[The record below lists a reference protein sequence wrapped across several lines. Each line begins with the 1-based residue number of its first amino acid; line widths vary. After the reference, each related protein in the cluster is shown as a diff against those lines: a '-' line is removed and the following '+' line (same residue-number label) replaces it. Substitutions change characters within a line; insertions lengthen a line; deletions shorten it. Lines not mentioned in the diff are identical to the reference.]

1 VTPPVAP
8 PPERVTPF
16 KPYVPADSREPEM
29 TFRALLAGVLLS
41 AFFGSANAYLA
52 MKAGQTIAAT
62 IPAAVIAIALFR
74 LPGLRGGVLEQNIT
88 RTSASVGE
96 ALVAGAAFTIPA
108 FYFVQ
113 VGDTRLW
120 TEFRSHY
127 WEATLLMLAGG
138 LLGVFFIILLRRPL
152 CVDSDLPFPEATAC
166 AEVVKVGQH
175 GASEA
180 PRLVFGTMALGGA
193 LKFLTDGLGF
203 RIFRESTGGFQP
215 FPGAVI
221 GFGDARVSYGGG
233 IPYTTPSALP
243 ALMGVGYIIGPRLA
257 AINFSGSVVAW
268 WVLIP
273 LILFVDPGL
282 PARLGIPAGGA
293 VPWEEISGSIWR
305 GVVRPLAVGTMLVAA
320 VYTLYTMR
328 ESLLASV
335 RGAWQSSTQGS
346 AAAGASRLDRD
357 IPLRWVGLAIVALVI
372 PIGIIYY
379 HFTGRAGVALLA
391 ALVMAGTGFVLSAIG
406 GYLVGLMG
414 SSNQPVSGL
423 TLSALVVAALLM
435 VALGVRGLAG
445 MAAVIGVASV
455 VCIACSVAGSLIQDL
470 KAGYLLGGTPWKMQ
484 VAEIISVAALAF
496 FLMVPFIVLHQ
507 SYGIGSRELPAPQAN
522 LMALLAQGIVGGEMA
537 WGLVLMGV
545 VFGVF
550 LVMIGA
556 PAPMLIAVGMYLP
569 FETTGA
575 IFVGG
580 AFKWLADRVAR
591 RSQMA
596 PAAAEEY
603 EQRGTLLASG
613 FIAGEALLAILLSLA
628 FIASEQ
634 VFEFQEFSFTR
645 WWTGQP
651 SLALY
656 EQWGGWLS
664 LIVFAVVGFALIR
677 GPLRRQPS

>member
-1 VTPPVAP
+1 
-8 PPERVTPF
+8 
-16 KPYVPADSREPEM
+16 M
-29 TFRALLAGVLLS
+29 TFKALLAGVLLS
-41 AFFGSANAYLA
+41 AFFGCANAYLA

-74 LPGLRGGVLEQNIT
+74 LPGFRGGVLEQNIT

-96 ALVAGAAFTIPA
+96 ALVAGAAFTVPA

-113 VGDTRLW
+113 AGGARIW
-120 TEFRSHY
+120 TDLRSHY

-138 LLGVFFIILLRRPL
+138 LLGAFFIILLRRPL

-166 AEVVKVGQH
+166 AEVVKAGQH

-180 PRLVFGTMALGGA
+180 PKLVFGTMALGGA
-193 LKFLTDGLGF
+193 LKFFTDGLGF
-203 RIFRESTGGFQP
+203 RIFRESISGFRQ

-243 ALMGVGYIIGPRLA
+243 ALMGVGYIIGPRLS
-257 AINFSGSVVAW
+257 AINFSGSVLAW

-273 LILFVDPGL
+273 LILFVDPEL
-282 PARLGIPAGGA
+282 PARMGFPAGAA
-293 VPWEEISGSIWR
+293 VPWEEVSGSIWR
-305 GVVRPLAVGTMLVAA
+305 SVVRPVAVGTMLVAA

-335 RGAWQSSTQGS
+335 RGAWQSSTQG
-346 AAAGASRLDRD
+346 AAAVSANRLDRD
-357 IPLRWVGLAIVALVI
+357 IPLRWVGLAIVALII

-391 ALVMAGTGFVLSAIG
+391 ALVMAVTGFVLSAIG

-435 VALGVRGLAG
+435 VALGVRGLSG

-545 VFGVF
+545 VFGIF

-591 RSQMA
+591 RSQMS
-596 PAAAEEY
+596 AAAGEEY

-613 FIAGEALLAILLSLA
+613 FIAGEALVAILLSLA
-628 FIASEQ
+628 FIVAEA
-634 VFEFQEFSFTR
+634 VFGFPEFSFTR
-645 WWTGQP
+645 WWSGQP
-651 SLALY
+651 SLVLY
-656 EQWGGWLS
+656 EHWGGWLS
-664 LIVFAVVGFALIR
+664 LAVFAAVGFTLVR
-677 GPLRRQPS
+677 GPLRRRPS

>member
-1 VTPPVAP
+1 
-8 PPERVTPF
+8 
-16 KPYVPADSREPEM
+16 
-29 TFRALLAGVLLS
+29 
-41 AFFGSANAYLA
+41 

-74 LPGLRGGVLEQNIT
+74 LPGFRGGVLEQNIT

-96 ALVAGAAFTIPA
+96 ALVAGAAFTVPA

-113 VGDTRLW
+113 VGDTRIW
-120 TEFRSHY
+120 TDLRSHY
-127 WEATLLMLAGG
+127 WEASVLMLAGG

-152 CVDSDLPFPEATAC
+152 CVDADLPFPEATAC

-180 PRLVFGTMALGGA
+180 PRLVFGTMAIGGA
-193 LKFLTDGLGF
+193 LKFFTDGLGF
-203 RIFRESTGGFQP
+203 RIFRESTGGFWQ

-273 LILFVDPGL
+273 LILFVDPEL
-282 PARLGIPAGGA
+282 PARLGIPAGAA

-305 GVVRPLAVGTMLVAA
+305 SVVRPVAVGAMLVAA
-320 VYTLYTMR
+320 VYTLYSMR

-335 RGAWQSSTQGS
+335 RGAWQSSTQAS
-346 AAAGASRLDRD
+346 ATAGGDRLDRD
-357 IPLRWVGLAIVALVI
+357 IPLRWIGFSIVALII

-391 ALVMAGTGFVLSAIG
+391 ALVMAATGFVLSAIG

-423 TLSALVVAALLM
+423 TLSALIIAALLM

-455 VCIACSVAGSLIQDL
+455 VCIACSVAGGLIQDL
-470 KAGYLLGGTPWKMQ
+470 KAGHLLGGTPWKMQ

-537 WGLVLMGV
+537 WGLVLMGI
-545 VFGVF
+545 VFGIF

-580 AFKWLADRVAR
+580 AFKWLADRVAH
-591 RSQMA
+591 RSAMA

-634 VFEFQEFSFTR
+634 VFGFQEFSFTR

-656 EQWGGWLS
+656 ERWGGWLS
-664 LIVFAVVGFALIR
+664 LIVFAVVGWALVR
-677 GPLRRQPS
+677 GPLRRRTS